1 MKKKISIVTPTY
13 NEHDNMKKLCEEISK
28 ELSQTNYDYE
38 HIVID
43 NSSEDDTIQI
53 LKDLANIFE
62 KKNIKEIDK
71 TSDLENFDS
80 LIILQIIN
88 LAKIRYKKQI
98 DGRKIANC
106 KKISDIIALFI

>member
-1 MKKKISIVTPTY
+1 MFKKKNKII
-13 NEHDNMKKLCEEISK
+13 K
-28 ELSQTNYDYE
+28 E
-38 HIVID
+38 
-43 NSSEDDTIQI
+43 
-53 LKDLANIFE
+53 LANIFE

-80 LIILQIIN
+80 LIILQIMN
-88 LAKIRYKKQI
+88 LAKISYKKQI

>member
-1 MKKKISIVTPTY
+1 MNKI
-13 NEHDNMKKLCEEISK
+13 NDK
-28 ELSQTNYDYE
+28 
-38 HIVID
+38 
-43 NSSEDDTIQI
+43 I
-53 LKDLANIFE
+53 LKELANIFE

-71 TSDLENFDS
+71 TSDLKNFDS
-80 LIILQIIN
+80 LIILQIMN

>member
-1 MKKKISIVTPTY
+1 MNKIS
-13 NEHDNMKKLCEEISK
+13 DK
-28 ELSQTNYDYE
+28 
-38 HIVID
+38 
-43 NSSEDDTIQI
+43 I
-53 LKDLANIFE
+53 LKELANIFE

-80 LIILQIIN
+80 LIILQIMN

-98 DGRKIANC
+98 EGRKIANC

>member
-1 MKKKISIVTPTY
+1 MNKVNSKI
-13 NEHDNMKKLCEEISK
+13 LK
-28 ELSQTNYDYE
+28 ELAT
-38 HIVID
+38 
-43 NSSEDDTIQI
+43 
-53 LKDLANIFE
+53 IFE

-80 LIILQIIN
+80 LIILQIMN

>member
-1 MKKKISIVTPTY
+1 MDKV
-13 NEHDNMKKLCEEISK
+13 NSK
-28 ELSQTNYDYE
+28 
-38 HIVID
+38 
-43 NSSEDDTIQI
+43 I
-53 LKDLANIFE
+53 LKELANIFE

-80 LIILQIIN
+80 LIILQIMN
-88 LAKIRYKKQI
+88 LAKTRYKKQI

>member
-1 MKKKISIVTPTY
+1 MNKI
-13 NEHDNMKKLCEEISK
+13 NDK
-28 ELSQTNYDYE
+28 
-38 HIVID
+38 
-43 NSSEDDTIQI
+43 I
-53 LKDLANIFE
+53 LKELANIFE

-80 LIILQIIN
+80 LIILQIMN

>member
-1 MKKKISIVTPTY
+1 MFKEKNKII
-13 NEHDNMKKLCEEISK
+13 K
-28 ELSQTNYDYE
+28 E
-38 HIVID
+38 
-43 NSSEDDTIQI
+43 
-53 LKDLANIFE
+53 LANIFE

-80 LIILQIIN
+80 LIILQIMN
-88 LAKIRYKKQI
+88 LAKISYKKQI

>member
-1 MKKKISIVTPTY
+1 MNKVNNK
-13 NEHDNMKKLCEEISK
+13 
-28 ELSQTNYDYE
+28 
-38 HIVID
+38 
-43 NSSEDDTIQI
+43 I
-53 LKDLANIFE
+53 LKQLANIFE

-80 LIILQIIN
+80 LVILQIMN
-88 LAKIRYKKQI
+88 LAKIKYKKQI

>member
-1 MKKKISIVTPTY
+1 MDKKNNK
-13 NEHDNMKKLCEEISK
+13 
-28 ELSQTNYDYE
+28 
-38 HIVID
+38 
-43 NSSEDDTIQI
+43 I

-80 LIILQIIN
+80 LIILQIMN
-88 LAKIRYKKQI
+88 LAKISYKKQI
-98 DGRKIANC
+98 EGRKIANC

>member
-1 MKKKISIVTPTY
+1 MNKVNDK
-13 NEHDNMKKLCEEISK
+13 
-28 ELSQTNYDYE
+28 
-38 HIVID
+38 
-43 NSSEDDTIQI
+43 I
-53 LKDLANIFE
+53 LKQLANIFE

-80 LIILQIIN
+80 LVILQIMN
-88 LAKIRYKKQI
+88 LAKIKYKKQI

>member
-1 MKKKISIVTPTY
+1 MFKKKNKII
-13 NEHDNMKKLCEEISK
+13 K
-28 ELSQTNYDYE
+28 E
-38 HIVID
+38 
-43 NSSEDDTIQI
+43 
-53 LKDLANIFE
+53 LANIFE

-80 LIILQIIN
+80 LIILQIMN

-98 DGRKIANC
+98 EGRKIANC

>member
-1 MKKKISIVTPTY
+1 MYKKNNK
-13 NEHDNMKKLCEEISK
+13 
-28 ELSQTNYDYE
+28 
-38 HIVID
+38 
-43 NSSEDDTIQI
+43 I

>member
-1 MKKKISIVTPTY
+1 MYKKNNK
-13 NEHDNMKKLCEEISK
+13 
-28 ELSQTNYDYE
+28 
-38 HIVID
+38 
-43 NSSEDDTIQI
+43 I

-80 LIILQIIN
+80 LIILQIMN

-98 DGRKIANC
+98 DGRKFANC
-106 KKISDIIALFI
+106 KKISEIIALFI

>member
-1 MKKKISIVTPTY
+1 MDKKNNK
-13 NEHDNMKKLCEEISK
+13 
-28 ELSQTNYDYE
+28 
-38 HIVID
+38 
-43 NSSEDDTIQI
+43 I

>member
-1 MKKKISIVTPTY
+1 MNKI
-13 NEHDNMKKLCEEISK
+13 NDK
-28 ELSQTNYDYE
+28 
-38 HIVID
+38 
-43 NSSEDDTIQI
+43 I
-53 LKDLANIFE
+53 LKELANIFE

-80 LIILQIIN
+80 LIILQIMN

-98 DGRKIANC
+98 EGRKIANC